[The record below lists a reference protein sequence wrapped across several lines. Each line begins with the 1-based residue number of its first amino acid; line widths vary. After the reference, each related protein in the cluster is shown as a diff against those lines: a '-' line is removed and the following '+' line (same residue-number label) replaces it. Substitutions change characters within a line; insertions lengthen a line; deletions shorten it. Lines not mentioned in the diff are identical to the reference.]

1 MSNTMLSTLYVVV
14 PCYNEQEILEET
26 AAQLGEK
33 LSKLIKARVI
43 SADSKAV
50 FVDDGSK
57 DATWKLISQLHKVDG
72 RFIGLKLSRN
82 RGHQN
87 ALIAGLFFAKE
98 RADIV
103 VSMDADL
110 QDDIN
115 TIDKFIAQYNQGF
128 DIVYGVR
135 SSRHKDTYFKR
146 KSAQSFYSIMRKM
159 GVELVYDH
167 ADFRLMSKRALNEL
181 ANYSEVNLFLR
192 GIIPLIGFPS
202 TTVAYVR
209 EERKAGES
217 KYPLSKM
224 IAFAL
229 DGITSFSIKPI
240 RFVFFL
246 GITFFIAS
254 LVILL
259 FILLQ
264 KLIGYTV
271 DGWAFIA
278 CSLWFIGGVQMMSI
292 GLIGEYIGKIY
303 SETKAR
309 PRYAIEQVLDK

>member
-1 MSNTMLSTLYVVV
+1 MPPILYVVV
-14 PCYNEQEILEET
+14 PCYNEQEILKET
-26 AAQLGEK
+26 ASKLGEK
-33 LSKLIKARVI
+33 LSKLSKARVI
-43 SADSKAV
+43 SPESKAV
-50 FVDDGSK
+50 FVDDGSR
-57 DATWKLISQLHKVDG
+57 DATWGIINELHGTDS
-72 RFIGLKLSRN
+72 RYIGLKLSRN

-110 QDDIN
+110 QDDVN
-115 TIDKFIAQYNQGF
+115 TIDKFIQQSNKGF

-146 KSAQSFYSIMRKM
+146 KSARSFYSIMRKM

-167 ADFRLMSKRALNEL
+167 ADFRLMSKRSLNEL
-181 ANYSEVNLFLR
+181 AKYSEVNLFLR
-192 GIIPLIGFPS
+192 GIIPLIGYPS
-202 TTVAYVR
+202 TTVSYVR
-209 EERKAGES
+209 AERTAGES
-217 KYPLSKM
+217 KYPLGKM

-246 GITFFIAS
+246 GIAFFIAS
-254 LVILL
+254 IAILL
-259 FILLQ
+259 YILIQ
-264 KLIGYTV
+264 KVVGYTV